1 MGGECAPDIALPP
14 VARKPHLLAGIA
26 LAPDQMR
33 INLQPRQPR
42 QLARQQH
49 RLVVTAAAQPAGMQR
64 HRNQQRTG
72 GPEVASH
79 RRHEPGA
86 KARQFGPVAIFE
98 GTHQRAGHLAI
109 AHGGPGPRKG
119 GRFGKGFGRKRIG
132 AVVHRKGYAEHRA
145 VWLRYLGQARKAGGA
160 QAIAQGQR
168 RLADNAA
175 GRIKLVEHHPA
186 QPGQSPDQPDAR
198 PYGFD
203 FVCPQ
208 PHKSH
213 IAPCPVTAK
222 APSMTTAPRLFDDVH
237 IARNLARRAGTDNF
251 VRDLVLEDLA
261 DRLSAYKRQFRQA
274 VLIGPDA
281 SSLPQTL
288 FTADGAVT
296 VERVEAFSGEEFPAL
311 PEGEKDLII
320 SLLHLQAVNDVP
332 GHLARLRRMLKPDGL
347 LLAAFVGGDSLT
359 ELREAFLAADLQV
372 TGGASARVAPM
383 AQVRD
388 AGALLQ
394 RAGFALPVA
403 DVETHRVRY
412 GTPFAL
418 MAELK
423 ALGASN
429 PLSDRPRRFAT
440 RTLLAAAA
448 QAYAERDAD
457 PDGRVR
463 ATLEIIWL
471 AGWVPHESQQKP
483 LRPGSATVSM
493 KDVLGGR
500 T

>member
-1 MGGECAPDIALPP
+1 
-14 VARKPHLLAGIA
+14 
-26 LAPDQMR
+26 
-33 INLQPRQPR
+33 
-42 QLARQQH
+42 
-49 RLVVTAAAQPAGMQR
+49 
-64 HRNQQRTG
+64 
-72 GPEVASH
+72 
-79 RRHEPGA
+79 
-86 KARQFGPVAIFE
+86 
-98 GTHQRAGHLAI
+98 
-109 AHGGPGPRKG
+109 
-119 GRFGKGFGRKRIG
+119 
-132 AVVHRKGYAEHRA
+132 
-145 VWLRYLGQARKAGGA
+145 
-160 QAIAQGQR
+160 
-168 RLADNAA
+168 
-175 GRIKLVEHHPA
+175 
-186 QPGQSPDQPDAR
+186 
-198 PYGFD
+198 
-203 FVCPQ
+203 
-208 PHKSH
+208 
-213 IAPCPVTAK
+213 
-222 APSMTTAPRLFDDVH
+222 MTTPPRLFDDMQIV
-237 IARNLARRAGTDNF
+237 RNLTRRQSSDNF

-261 DRLSAYKRQFRQA
+261 DRLGAYKRDFTRA

-281 SSLPQTL
+281 ETLPQTL
-288 FTADGAVT
+288 FTANGPVT
-296 VERVEAFSGEEFPAL
+296 MQRVEAFSGAEFPAL
-311 PEGEKDLII
+311 PEGEQDLVI

-332 GHLARLRRMLKPDGL
+332 GHLARLRRILKPDGL
-347 LLAAFVGGDSLT
+347 LLAAFLGGETLT

-372 TGGASARVAPM
+372 TGGASARIAPM

-412 GTPFAL
+412 ATPFAL

-429 PLSDRPRRFAT
+429 PLVDRPRCLAT

-493 KDVLGGR
+493 KDLLGKS
-500 T
+500 